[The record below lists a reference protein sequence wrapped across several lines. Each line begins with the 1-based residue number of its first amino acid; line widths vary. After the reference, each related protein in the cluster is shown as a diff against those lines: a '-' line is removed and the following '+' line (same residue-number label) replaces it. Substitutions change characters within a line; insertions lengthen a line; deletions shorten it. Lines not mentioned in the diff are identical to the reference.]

1 MLLTSRSSF
10 KSMMPIGS
18 IVYND
23 EIDGVN
29 LRDLEYALAVAEHG
43 HFSRAAE
50 ACAVSQ
56 PTLSGQLRKLEDEL
70 GVEIFERDGRTVR
83 VTRTGREILTYA
95 RAAVEAVADI
105 ERAALAGRD
114 PLVGTLR
121 LGVIPTLG
129 PYLLPH
135 LLATARERIPKLPLA
150 IVEEPTALLV
160 SAVLGGELDAAIVA
174 TTHVAEGLSEIPI
187 FDEPL
192 WLVIPQGHALA
203 KNENVALADIDA
215 KSLLLLTDGHCL
227 REQTLEL
234 CSAAQRA
241 ATDRDLR
248 ASSLETLL
256 NLVEAGYGM
265 TVVPALARH
274 GPRFANG
281 SLVALPFRPPSPIR
295 RIRLVHRANA
305 PRGSALKLL
314 ADEARAAAPA
324 DVVRIAP

>member
-1 MLLTSRSSF
+1 M
-10 KSMMPIGS
+10 
-18 IVYND
+18 
-23 EIDGVN
+23 N

-83 VTRTGREILTYA
+83 TTRVGREILLYA
-95 RAAVEAVADI
+95 RAAIDAVSDI
-105 ERAALAGRD
+105 ERAAQAGRD
-114 PLVGTLR
+114 PLAGTLR
-121 LGVIPTLG
+121 IGVIPTLG

-135 LLATARERIPKLPLA
+135 LLVTARARIPKLPLA

-160 SAVLGGELDAAIVA
+160 KGVLSGELDAAIVA
-174 TTHVAEGLSEIPI
+174 TTHASEGLNEIPI

-192 WLVIPQGHALA
+192 WLVVPRNHPLA
-203 KNENVALADIDA
+203 KRESVAIAEIDA
-215 KSLLLLTDGHCL
+215 GTLLLLTDGHCL

-274 GPRFANG
+274 GPRFSSG
-281 SLVALPFRPPSPIR
+281 TLVALRFTPPTPTR
-295 RIRLVHRANA
+295 RIRLIH
-305 PRGSALKLL
+305 
-314 ADEARAAAPA
+314 RAAAPRVAALRMLA
-324 DVVRIAP
+324 DAARDDAPTDVRAVNIRPTTRV

>member
-1 MLLTSRSSF
+1 M
-10 KSMMPIGS
+10 
-18 IVYND
+18 
-23 EIDGVN
+23 N

-70 GVEIFERDGRTVR
+70 GVDIFERDGRTVR
-83 VTRTGREILTYA
+83 VTRSGRDILKYA
-95 RAAVEAVADI
+95 RVAVDAVADI
-105 ERAALAGRD
+105 ERAAQAGRD

-121 LGVIPTLG
+121 IGVIPTLG

-135 LLATARERIPKLPLA
+135 LLSTARERIPKLPLA

-160 SAVLGGELDAAIVA
+160 AGVLSGELDAAIVA
-174 TTHVAEGLSEIPI
+174 TSHASDGLSEIAI

-192 WLVIPQGHALA
+192 WLVVPKDHALA
-203 KNENVALADIDA
+203 KSESVRLADIDA
-215 KSLLLLTDGHCL
+215 RSLLLLTDGHCL

-274 GPRFANG
+274 GPRFTNG
-281 SLVALPFRPPSPIR
+281 SLVAIPFIAPVPTR
-295 RIRLVHRANA
+295 RIRLIHRGTS
-305 PRGSALKLL
+305 P
-314 ADEARAAAPA
+314 
-324 DVVRIAP
+324 RIAALRTLSNAARTDAPPDVRPIPA

>member
-1 MLLTSRSSF
+1 
-10 KSMMPIGS
+10 MPIGS
-18 IVYND
+18 IGITD
-23 EIDGVN
+23 ESRAVN
-29 LRDLEYALAVAEHG
+29 LRDLRYALAVEEHG

-83 VTRTGREILTYA
+83 VTRAGREILNYA
-95 RAAVEAVADI
+95 RVAVDAVSDI
-105 ERAALAGRD
+105 ERAAQAGRD

-121 LGVIPTLG
+121 IGVIPTLG

-160 SAVLGGELDAAIVA
+160 AGVLSGELDAAIVA
-174 TTHVAEGLSEIPI
+174 TTHVSEGLSEIPI

-192 WLVIPQGHALA
+192 WLVVPHDHALA
-203 KNENVALADIDA
+203 KSESVAIADIDA
-215 KSLLLLTDGHCL
+215 RSLLLLTDGHCL

-265 TVVPALARH
+265 TVVPALARR
-274 GPRFANG
+274 GPRFSSG
-281 SLVALPFRPPSPIR
+281 HLVAIRITVPTPTR
-295 RIRLVHRANA
+295 RIRLISRATA
-305 PRGSALKLL
+305 P
-314 ADEARAAAPA
+314 RAAALRMLANAASSDAPD
-324 DVVRIAP
+324 DVTPIRTSS

>member
-1 MLLTSRSSF
+1 MKGRH
-10 KSMMPIGS
+10 
-18 IVYND
+18 
-23 EIDGVN
+23 VN
-29 LRDLEYALAVAEHG
+29 LRDLEYALAVAEQG

-50 ACAVSQ
+50 ACNVSQ

-70 GVEIFERDGRTVR
+70 GVELFERDCRPVR
-83 VTRTGREILTYA
+83 VTRVGREILGYA
-95 RAAVEAVADI
+95 RAAVDAVSDI

-114 PLVGTLR
+114 PLEGTLR

-135 LLATARERIPKLPLA
+135 LLVTARERIPKLPLA

-160 SAVLGGELDAAIVA
+160 AGVVAGDLDAAIVA
-174 TTHVAEGLSEIPI
+174 TTHAAEGLSEIPI

-192 WLVIPQGHALA
+192 WLAVPHDHPLA
-203 KNENVALADIDA
+203 KRENVAIADIDA
-215 KSLLLLTDGHCL
+215 RKLLLLTDGHCL

-241 ATDRDLR
+241 ATDRELR
-248 ASSLETLL
+248 ASNLETLL

-274 GPRFANG
+274 GPRFTSG
-281 SLVALPFRPPSPIR
+281 SLVALRFASPSPTR

-305 PRGSALKLL
+305 PRSAALNVL
-314 ADEARAAAPA
+314 ADEARAAAPP
-324 DVVRIAP
+324 DVRRRLFKASRAVCARRPRRPHRTAR

>member
-1 MLLTSRSSF
+1 MVT
-10 KSMMPIGS
+10 IGS
-18 IVYND
+18 IVYAD
-23 EIDGVN
+23 EQSAMN
-29 LRDLEYALAVAEHG
+29 LRELEYALAVAEHG

-83 VTRTGREILTYA
+83 TTRVGREILLYA
-95 RAAVEAVADI
+95 RAAIDAVSDI
-105 ERAALAGRD
+105 ERAAQAGRD
-114 PLVGTLR
+114 PLAGTLR
-121 LGVIPTLG
+121 IGVIPTLG

-135 LLATARERIPKLPLA
+135 LLVTARERIPKLPLA

-160 SAVLGGELDAAIVA
+160 KGVLSGELDAAIVA
-174 TTHVAEGLSEIPI
+174 TTHASEGLSEIPI

-192 WLVIPQGHALA
+192 WLVVPRDHALA
-203 KNENVALADIDA
+203 KNDSVAIADIDA
-215 KSLLLLTDGHCL
+215 RSLLLLTDGHCL
-227 REQTLEL
+227 REQTLAL
-234 CSAAQRA
+234 CNAAQRA

-274 GPRFANG
+274 GPRFSSGNLIAIR
-281 SLVALPFRPPSPIR
+281 FTPPTPTR
-295 RIRLVHRANA
+295 RIRLILRASA
-305 PRGSALKLL
+305 P
-314 ADEARAAAPA
+314 RAAALKMLA
-324 DVVRIAP
+324 DAARTDAPEDVKPIRTA

>member
-1 MLLTSRSSF
+1 MVT
-10 KSMMPIGS
+10 IGS
-18 IVYND
+18 IVYAD
-23 EIDGVN
+23 ELATMN

-83 VTRTGREILTYA
+83 TTRVGREILQYA
-95 RAAVEAVADI
+95 RAAIDAVSDI
-105 ERAALAGRD
+105 ERAAQAGRD
-114 PLVGTLR
+114 PLAGTLR
-121 LGVIPTLG
+121 IGVIPTLG

-135 LLATARERIPKLPLA
+135 LLVTARERIPKLPLT

-160 SAVLGGELDAAIVA
+160 KGVLSGELDAAIVA
-174 TTHVAEGLSEIPI
+174 TSHAAEGLSEIPI

-192 WLVIPQGHALA
+192 WLVVPRGHALA
-203 KNENVALADIDA
+203 KRESVAIAEIDA
-215 KSLLLLTDGHCL
+215 RTLLLLTDGHCL

-274 GPRFANG
+274 GPRFSNAT
-281 SLVALPFRPPSPIR
+281 LVALRFTAPTPTR
-295 RIRLVHRANA
+295 RIRLIHRASV
-305 PRGSALKLL
+305 PRGAALNVL
-314 ADEARAAAPA
+314 ADAARAEAPS
-324 DVVRIAP
+324 DVRPISA

>member
-1 MLLTSRSSF
+1 M
-10 KSMMPIGS
+10 
-18 IVYND
+18 
-23 EIDGVN
+23 N

-83 VTRTGREILTYA
+83 TTRVGRDILLYA
-95 RAAVEAVADI
+95 RAAMDAVADI

-114 PLVGTLR
+114 PLAGTLR
-121 LGVIPTLG
+121 IGVIPTLG

-135 LLATARERIPKLPLA
+135 LLVTARERIPKLPLA
-150 IVEEPTALLV
+150 IVEEPTAMLTRG
-160 SAVLGGELDAAIVA
+160 VLAGELDAAIVA
-174 TTHVAEGLSEIPI
+174 TTHAADGLNEIPI

-192 WLVIPQGHALA
+192 WLVVRADHAFA
-203 KNENVALADIDA
+203 QRTSVAIADVDA
-215 KSLLLLTDGHCL
+215 RSLLLLTDGHCL

-256 NLVEAGYGM
+256 NLVEAGYGV

-274 GPRFANG
+274 GSRFTSG
-281 SLVALPFRPPSPIR
+281 TLVAVPFTPPAPKR
-295 RIRLVHRANA
+295 RIRLVHRATA
-305 PRGSALKLL
+305 PRAAALKLL
-314 ADEARAAAPA
+314 ADEARAGAPA
-324 DVVRIAP
+324 DVERVRGRA

>member
-1 MLLTSRSSF
+1 M
-10 KSMMPIGS
+10 
-18 IVYND
+18 
-23 EIDGVN
+23 N

-50 ACAVSQ
+50 SCAVSQ

-70 GVEIFERDGRTVR
+70 GVEIFERDGRTIR
-83 VTRTGREILTYA
+83 VTRTGREILGYA

-105 ERAALAGRD
+105 ERAALAARD

-121 LGVIPTLG
+121 IGVIPTLG

-160 SAVLGGELDAAIVA
+160 AGVQRGELDAAIVA
-174 TTHVAEGLSEIPI
+174 TTHAAEGLHEIPI

-192 WLVIPQGHALA
+192 WLVVRHGHPFAGRDTVSIP
-203 KNENVALADIDA
+203 EIDA
-215 KSLLLLTDGHCL
+215 RELLLLTDGHCL

-234 CSAAQRA
+234 CNAVQREA
-241 ATDRDLR
+241 ATRDLR
-248 ASSLETLL
+248 ASNLETLL

-265 TVVPALARH
+265 TVIPALARH
-274 GPRFANG
+274 GPRFSSG
-281 SLVALPFRPPSPIR
+281 SLVPIRFAAPTPTR
-295 RIRLVHRANA
+295 RIRLVHRPSA
-305 PRGSALKLL
+305 PRGAALTVL
-314 ADEARAAAPA
+314 ADAARNDAPPDVTPVPAA
-324 DVVRIAP
+324 